1 MRDGTKLP
9 KNAMHGE
16 GDSPRRARRMPF
28 GQNARMNPS
37 RPRFLRD
44 FRASA
49 MMARVAMLLLAAC
62 AALPIGCKAMPYEG
76 PGEWYVGKA
85 TVTGDA
91 TIFGAGGDTSIMWQ
105 LPAGT
110 TDWIWRVSTGPTTR
124 EWAIERRFQHA
135 SDDPDQGEV
144 WWMGDSTGSWSGA
157 MKNSLTANLPQMSIG
172 THNSGTPPF
181 RAFTI
186 DGVPANGDGRIEGK
200 GEKVSDEIFVTLQ
213 WIKGDGSVGAQWKY
227 NGLGQNEEEYLRSLT
242 RLGAEPPA
250 TIMGGQR

>member
-1 MRDGTKLP
+1 
-9 KNAMHGE
+9 MHGE
-16 GDSPRRARRMPF
+16 GDSPGRACRMPF
-28 GQNARMNPS
+28 GQNAPMHQGKP
-37 RPRFLRD
+37 PFL
-44 FRASA
+44 
-49 MMARVAMLLLAAC
+49 ARIHGLQLARLAAFPVGLI
-62 AALPIGCKAMPYEG
+62 ALVPVGCKSMPYEG

-91 TIFGAGGDTSIMWQ
+91 KIFGAGGDTSVMWQ

-124 EWAIERRFQHA
+124 EWAIERRFRHA

-144 WWMGDSTGSWSGA
+144 WWMGDSTGSWSGT

-186 DGVPANGDGRIEGK
+186 DGVPSNGDGRIEGK

-227 NGLGQNEEEYLRSLT
+227 NGLGQNEEEYLRSLKKM
-242 RLGAEPPA
+242 GAEPPA
-250 TIMGGQR
+250 TPSGGR

>member
-1 MRDGTKLP
+1 
-9 KNAMHGE
+9 
-16 GDSPRRARRMPF
+16 MPF

-37 RPRFLRD
+37 RPRFMRD

-242 RLGAEPPA
+242 RMGAEPPA

>member
-1 MRDGTKLP
+1 
-9 KNAMHGE
+9 
-16 GDSPRRARRMPF
+16 MPF

>member
-1 MRDGTKLP
+1 
-9 KNAMHGE
+9 
-16 GDSPRRARRMPF
+16 
-28 GQNARMNPS
+28 
-37 RPRFLRD
+37 
-44 FRASA
+44 
-49 MMARVAMLLLAAC
+49 
-62 AALPIGCKAMPYEG
+62 MPYEG

-227 NGLGQNEEEYLRSLT
+227 NGLGQNEEEYLRSLKKM
-242 RLGAEPPA
+242 GAEPPA
-250 TIMGGQR
+250 TPSGGR